1 MQKCKSNVINVIT
14 NLSVEL
20 YVCQERVLDQASTE
34 DSSTESWKTSRMSKG
49 TEVEGE
55 KRGTSSKRKN
65 SYDCPTIKPDH
76 QKVAYL
82 SNSVK
87 KHLLIA
93 MTQHVIEMDK
103 IKVHVLAKVTVW
115 PQSLCSQHKGL
126 LIIFSRWH
134 QSKNLPANAG
144 DERDTGWI
152 LGSWRSPGGGNG
164 TAHQDSCQENHP
176 EREA

>member
-1 MQKCKSNVINVIT
+1 
-14 NLSVEL
+14 
-20 YVCQERVLDQASTE
+20 
-34 DSSTESWKTSRMSKG
+34 MSKG

-93 MTQHVIEMDK
+93 MTQHVTEMDK
-103 IKVHVLAKVTVW
+103 IKVHVPAKVTVW

-152 LGSWRSPGGGNG
+152 LGS
-164 TAHQDSCQENHP
+164 
-176 EREA
+176 